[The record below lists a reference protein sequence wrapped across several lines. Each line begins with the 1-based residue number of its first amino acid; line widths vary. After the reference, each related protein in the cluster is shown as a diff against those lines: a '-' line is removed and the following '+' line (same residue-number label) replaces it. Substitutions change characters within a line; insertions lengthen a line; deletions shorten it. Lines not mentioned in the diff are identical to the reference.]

1 MIKKLIIGSIVLGT
15 AIGVSKPTYAS
26 INDSPSQF
34 QDRGDAQVQSIPS
47 PWQYLGQTSR
57 ELQIKTKDPKVLAFE
72 LAKEAPFYEDE
83 LVDVC
88 SAILRE
94 NVDVIY
100 WTSKE
105 WARFEVENYE
115 FKHEMKIYRDK
126 ERQQL
131 ITSLE
136 S

>member
-1 MIKKLIIGSIVLGT
+1 LIISSIALGAT
-15 AIGVSKPTYAS
+15 IGVSKPTFAA
-26 INDSPSQF
+26 IIHSPSQF
-34 QDRGDAQVQSIPS
+34 KETRNVHVQSLYS

-57 ELQIKTKDPKVLAFE
+57 ELQIKSKDPKVLAFE
-72 LAKEAPFYEDE
+72 LAKEAPFYEEE
-83 LVDVC
+83 LVDMC
-88 SAILRE
+88 STILRE
-94 NVDVIY
+94 NVNVVY

-105 WARFEVENYE
+105 WARFEEGNYE

>member
-1 MIKKLIIGSIVLGT
+1 MIRKLIIGSIVLGT

-131 ITSLE
+131 IISLE